1 MASLYFL
8 ENRPVERIFA
18 FGLTMAAVF
27 WFVVNHR
34 SVFSEASLTGLLYG
48 VCLCFLIRMLGV
60 SAMSEGTLWMI
71 ITVVIGIKYGIK
83 AAGISVLGW
92 VLMSLA
98 MALAIVIVNGILSRK
113 RGAHE
118 ASADNLKGDEL

>member
-8 ENRPVERIFA
+8 GNRPVERIFA
-18 FGLTMAAVF
+18 FGLTIAAGF

-34 SVFSEASLTGLLYG
+34 NFFSEASLDGLLYG
-48 VCLCFLIRMLGV
+48 VCLCFFIRMFDV

-71 ITVVIGIKYGIK
+71 ITIVIGIKYGIK

-98 MALAIVIVNGILSRK
+98 MVLTINLANSIFWKK

-118 ASADNLKGDEL
+118 ASADSLKGDEL